1 MPMQQKNL
9 SNAHFRAWNSI
20 IISRHLLEGKELAL
34 ILRQRLKPALLQML
48 RTSRI
53 LQRIKRAIRNSHQE
67 SFFAWKKIPIR
78 RRKLNFFVD
87 KRNLY
92 FTKRMF
98 LLFRLCCK
106 ETGKF
111 RVAEL
116 MLRELVMKVKCAAKR
131 TEKKPACQAS
141 ESDID
146 IAHTHLAMHICF
158 GKWRDAI
165 QDNHKASFL
174 EIMFRCGELCVIRR
188 FFGLW
193 KRLRQ

>member
-1 MPMQQKNL
+1 MPLQQTNL
-9 SNAHFRAWNSI
+9 CNAHFRAWNSI
-20 IISRHLLEGKELAL
+20 IISRHLLEGKELTL

-53 LQRIKRAIRNSHQE
+53 LQRIKRATLNSHQE

-78 RRKLNFFVD
+78 HRKLNFFVD
-87 KRNLY
+87 KRNRY
-92 FTKRMF
+92 FTERMF
-98 LLFRLCCK
+98 LLFRSCC
-106 ETGKF
+106 EEAGKL

-131 TEKKPACQAS
+131 TQKKPAFQAS
-141 ESDID
+141 EANID
-146 IAHTHLAMHICF
+146 VAHLAMNICF
-158 GKWRDAI
+158 GKWRDAV

-188 FFGLW
+188 FFRLW
-193 KRLRQ
+193 KRVRQ